1 MTIYVQAVNFNSK
14 PGLEEYLEKKLT
26 KLETLSDKIISAQ
39 VFFKLEN
46 TSEKNNKFIEIKLEV
61 PGDDIVVKKSGQSFE
76 ECIDLSIDTLKK
88 LIVRMKEKVS
98 DR

>member
-1 MTIYVQAVNFNSK
+1 MTINVQAVNFNAK
-14 PGLEEYLEKKLT
+14 PGLEEYLDKKLT

-39 VFFKLEN
+39 VFLKLDN
-46 TSEKNNKFIEIKLEV
+46 TSDKVNKIVEIKLEV

-76 ECIDLSIDTLKK
+76 ECIDLSVDTLKK
-88 LIVRMKEKVS
+88 LIVRKKEKVS

>member
-1 MTIYVQAVNFNSK
+1 MTIHVQAVNFNAK
-14 PGLEEYLEKKLT
+14 PGLEEYLEKKLS
-26 KLETLSDKIISAQ
+26 KLETLTDKIISTQ

-46 TSEKNNKFIEIKLEV
+46 TSEKNNKTIEIKLEV
-61 PGDDIVVKKSGQSFE
+61 PGDDILVKKTGQTFE

-88 LIVRMKEKVS
+88 LIVRMKEKIG